1 MGRGHH
7 KARTIIHCPS
17 SVLVDWDRDPSSA
30 VRLIV
35 PSVGKAQGTTYC
47 LEIPRLFR
55 QISARLFEFS
65 DHGPDA
71 SLFDPLPPASS
82 STRRRLPLGSGAALV
97 TSMWNCC
104 RGSMSR
110 AVGWH

>member
-1 MGRGHH
+1 
-7 KARTIIHCPS
+7 
-17 SVLVDWDRDPSSA
+17 

-35 PSVGKAQGTTYC
+35 FTVRQGATYC

-55 QISARLFEFS
+55 RISARLPEFS

-71 SLFDPLPPASS
+71 SLFDPLPPAEFVDLAPFTAWS
-82 STRRRLPLGSGAALV
+82 RRAIGHEHVELLP
-97 TSMWNCC
+97 
-104 RGSMSR
+104 GSMSL